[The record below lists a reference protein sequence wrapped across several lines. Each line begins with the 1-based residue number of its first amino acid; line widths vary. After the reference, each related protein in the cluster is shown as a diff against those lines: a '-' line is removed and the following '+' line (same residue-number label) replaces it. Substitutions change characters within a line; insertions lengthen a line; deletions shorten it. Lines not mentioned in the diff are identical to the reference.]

1 MTKKAKKN
9 KAVKAEKTAK
19 VVDSK
24 KLKKIEKKVAKKEN
38 RKAAK
43 ADRPKGLAKISM
55 PKYSLGEELVNSISH
70 GFGAALAICGLVL
83 LILKADRAS
92 EIVGVSLYGAF
103 MIMLYIMSCLYHALS
118 PKVKG
123 KKVLRVID
131 HANVFLM
138 EAGTFMPIC
147 LGLIRGTRYEA
158 WGWFCFGIVW
168 AITAVA
174 VVFSSI
180 NVDKYQGIGLA
191 SNLIL
196 GWGSMLMLP
205 IFVNLIPAAGIML
218 LVMGGVAYSLG
229 AILYGL
235 GSKMKWM
242 HSVFHFYVLLGSI
255 FHFFFIY
262 LFCL

>member
-1 MTKKAKKN
+1 MTKKVKKN
-9 KAVKAEKTAK
+9 KNASKTKGVEK

-24 KLKKIEKKVAKKEN
+24 KLEKLERKVAKK
-38 RKAAK
+38 AAK
-43 ADRPKGLAKISM
+43 ANKPKGLAKISM

-70 GFGAALAICGLVL
+70 GVGAGLAVAGLVL

-103 MIMLYIMSCLYHALS
+103 MILLYMMSCLYHALS
-118 PKVKG
+118 PKVRG

-147 LGLIRGTRYEA
+147 LGLIRGTQYEA

-168 AITAVA
+168 AITTVA

-205 IFVNLIPAAGIML
+205 IFIQLIPFEGIML

-255 FHFFFIY
+255 FHFFFVY

>member
-1 MTKKAKKN
+1 MAKEVKKN
-9 KAVKAEKTAK
+9 KKSRETRKIENNFESRKLEKAVKKAA
-19 VVDSK
+19 
-24 KLKKIEKKVAKKEN
+24 KKVA
-38 RKAAK
+38 RKNK
-43 ADRPKGLAKISM
+43 PKGLAKISV
-55 PKYSLGEELVNSISH
+55 PKYSLGEELINSISH
-70 GFGAALAICGLVL
+70 GIGAGLAVAGLVL
-83 LILKADRAS
+83 LILKADSAS
-92 EIVGVSLYGAF
+92 GIVGVSLYGAF
-103 MIMLYIMSCLYHALS
+103 MILLYTMSCLYHALS
-118 PKVKG
+118 PKTKG

-147 LGLIRGTRYEA
+147 LGLIRGTQYEA

-168 AITAVA
+168 AITTVA

-205 IFVNLIPAAGIML
+205 IFIQLIPIEGIML

-242 HSVFHFYVLLGSI
+242 HSVFHFYVLFGSI